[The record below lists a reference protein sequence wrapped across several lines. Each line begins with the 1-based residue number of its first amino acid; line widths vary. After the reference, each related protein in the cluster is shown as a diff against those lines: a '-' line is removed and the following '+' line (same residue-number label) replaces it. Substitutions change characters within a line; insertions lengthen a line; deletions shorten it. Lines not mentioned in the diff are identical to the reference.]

1 MLSDSA
7 LTHTRSRQR
16 FWKWVLPLFY
26 RGLWFHL
33 NREAVMQKGLIKVN
47 VPSGRPLEDE
57 RLTNCPLF
65 MSKAGGHADSR
76 HPGQTTEAG

>member
-1 MLSDSA
+1 MI
-7 LTHTRSRQR
+7 
-16 FWKWVLPLFY
+16 
-26 RGLWFHL
+26 
-33 NREAVMQKGLIKVN
+33 QKGLIKVN

-65 MSKAGGHADSR
+65 MCKAGGHAGSR